1 MMAAFLLAVLVASAA
16 FSAVLADPPDPQAV
30 RDCIAKLPNSTPDK
44 NKDCN
49 EILACVNGKRNNE
62 ECCRKEG
69 VDLSGHLCD
78 YLCDGSLNR
87 QKLGPAGLRNIKEC
101 ARMKNAYKCVD
112 SSVFSVM
119 TENECW
125 P

>member
-1 MMAAFLLAVLVASAA
+1 MTFSVTHKRRTLKLSFAMMAAFLLAVLVASAA

-69 VDLSGHLCD
+69 VDLSGQYVWLEAN
-78 YLCDGSLNR
+78 LS
-87 QKLGPAGLRNIKEC
+87 ISKE
-101 ARMKNAYKCVD
+101 A
-112 SSVFSVM
+112 
-119 TENECW
+119 
-125 P
+125 